1 MMAVPLEAEVDAQFR
16 TMTSSCKAYSRCME
30 MRGYN
35 ESECSASM
43 DRWRDAEASFATLSR
58 EIRMIDA
65 EVEKLKIIAEAASK
79 KRHRGK
85 RYRTNPYAPC
95 TCEDSVGGVFA
106 NC

>member
-79 KRHRGK
+79 KRRDPSSRHPVARPPGRPSEK
-85 RYRTNPYAPC
+85 RC
-95 TCEDSVGGVFA
+95 LS
-106 NC
+106 